1 MEPTPFDTPPATILV
16 VEDDPTIGRMLRA
29 TLEAEGFHAIVAQ
42 SGEDGVASALR
53 EVPQL
58 LLLDIMLPGIDGFA
72 VVERLRTN
80 VKTAHI
86 PVMMLSARHDTAD
99 KVRAFDID
107 VDDYLTKP
115 FNSEELLARIRTQL
129 RHVRDNLLSPLTGL
143 PSGLRIERAIAQS
156 LETSRQWSILYL
168 DLDHF
173 KAYNDVYGFIRGNDL
188 IRLFARIATEIV
200 REHGNDDDFVGHIG
214 GDDFVIITTPDRV
227 DAVCRAL
234 LKRWDCESIGYYSP
248 EDAARGA
255 LIATDRQ
262 NRAQSYS
269 LVSASVGVVTNQQR
283 PITTL
288 EDVSRIAAE
297 VKHKAKSLTGSSYY
311 VDQRRADE
319 QLTRT

>member
-1 MEPTPFDTPPATILV
+1 M
-16 VEDDPTIGRMLRA
+16 
-29 TLEAEGFHAIVAQ
+29 
-42 SGEDGVASALR
+42 
-53 EVPQL
+53 PQL

-129 RHVRDNLLSPLTGL
+129 RHVRDNLLSLLTGL
-143 PSGLRIERAIAQS
+143 PSGLRVERAIEQV
-156 LETSRQWSILYL
+156 LETPRQWSILDP

-173 KAYNDVYGFIRGNDL
+173 KAYNDVYGFIRGNDS
-188 IRLFARIATEIV
+188 IRLLARIASETV
-200 REHGNDDDFVGHIG
+200 REYGNDDDFVGHIG
-214 GDDFVIITTPDRV
+214 GDDFVVITTPDRV

-234 LKRWDCESIGYYSP
+234 LARWDSESVAHYSP
-248 EDAARGA
+248 EDAARGT

-262 NRAQSYS
+262 SRPQVYS
-269 LVSASVGVVTNQQR
+269 LVSVSIGVVTNQQR
-283 PITTL
+283 PVTSL
-288 EDVSRIAAE
+288 EEVSRIAAE
-297 VKHKAKSLTGSSYY
+297 VKHKAKSLPGSNYHI
-311 VDQRRADE
+311 DQRRTNE
-319 QLTRT
+319 QFTRS